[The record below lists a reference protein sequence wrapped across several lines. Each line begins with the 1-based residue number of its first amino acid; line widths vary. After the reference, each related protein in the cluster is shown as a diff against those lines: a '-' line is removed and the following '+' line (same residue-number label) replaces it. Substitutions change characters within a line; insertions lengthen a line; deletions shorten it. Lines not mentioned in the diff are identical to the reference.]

1 MSRNKKSILIVLV
14 ILLAAL
20 GIYFLFKDD
29 HHEKGSA
36 KSDGPAMEF
45 SKDRKSTRLNSSH

>member
-29 HHEKGSA
+29 HHEKRISLRM
-36 KSDGPAMEF
+36 AM
-45 SKDRKSTRLNSSH
+45 S

>member
-14 ILLAAL
+14 ILLAVL

-29 HHEKGSA
+29 HQEKGSA
-36 KSDGPAMEF
+36 KSGGRPWSF
-45 SKDRKSTRLNSSH
+45 PTLK